1 MNVSLNWLKNYIDL
15 DLPVEEISQIL
26 TAIGLEVEGVKEVE
40 SIPGGLA
47 GLVVGNVIECG
58 QHPNADRLSLTKVDV
73 GGEAPLQI
81 VCGAPNV
88 AAGQKVIVATIG
100 TTLYPTTGEP
110 FKIKKG
116 KIRGELSEGM
126 ICAEDEIGLGSGHDG
141 IIVLPEE
148 TKTGATA
155 AEIYNLSSDHVFD
168 IGLTPNRSDAT
179 SHLGVAK
186 DLAAY
191 LKINHE
197 GDTNVKS
204 PDVGSFSVEHE
215 SYPIEVE
222 VENTTS
228 CPRFSGVTLS
238 NIVVKAS
245 PEWMQ
250 KSLNAIGVRPINNV
264 VDITNYVLHEI
275 GQPLHAYDADKIAGS
290 KIIVKNLPKDT
301 VFKSLDEQDR
311 KLHEEDLM
319 ICDSQSNAMCIGG
332 VFGGANSG
340 VTDHTKNIFLEAA
353 YFEAGTIRR
362 SSTRHLLRT
371 DAAKVFEKGADPNN
385 TIYALKRAANLL
397 VEYAE
402 ATIASEIVDLYPQVI
417 HPLTIHVRYDK
428 INDLIG
434 DNISKEEVHDILYA
448 MDMEIKPVD
457 DHSIQVMVPTNKAD
471 VIREVDVIEE
481 ILRIYGFNK
490 VAIPDQISSTI
501 QFSSFPEKNYVKNL
515 LADFLSSNGW
525 NEMMGLSLVESRKAK
540 DLITLQDEELV
551 YINNTSNIHLDIMRP
566 DMMTSGLISVLHNQN
581 YQLQDIRLYE
591 YGSTYHNRGDGSFIE
606 VPYLTLFLKGK
617 KNPESWRNASENTEL
632 SDLQQTIS
640 SSLTRIGLRNYMTA
654 ETNDDSRFDYA
665 IDYKIHNNTII
676 RTGLVSQAILKKMSI
691 KESVYY
697 AEIQIDKLVKAAR
710 KAKNQVSEI
719 NKFPVSRR
727 DLALVIDKN
736 KQFAEIVQIAR
747 KVDKK
752 ILKDVSLFDIY
763 ENEEQLG
770 AGKKSYAV
778 QFMFE
783 DPTKTLKDKEIEKV
797 MNKLSSE
804 FESKMGAHIRK

>member
-264 VDITNYVLHEI
+264 VDITNYVLHEL

-290 KIIVKNLPKDT
+290 KIIVENLPKDT

-311 KLHEEDLM
+311 KLHEDDLM

-676 RTGLVSQAILKKMSI
+676 RTGLVSQAILKKMGI

>member
-676 RTGLVSQAILKKMSI
+676 RTGLVSQAILKKMGI

>member
-1 MNVSLNWLKNYIDL
+1 
-15 DLPVEEISQIL
+15 
-26 TAIGLEVEGVKEVE
+26 
-40 SIPGGLA
+40 
-47 GLVVGNVIECG
+47 
-58 QHPNADRLSLTKVDV
+58 
-73 GGEAPLQI
+73 
-81 VCGAPNV
+81 
-88 AAGQKVIVATIG
+88 
-100 TTLYPTTGEP
+100 
-110 FKIKKG
+110 
-116 KIRGELSEGM
+116 M

-551 YINNTSNIHLDIMRP
+551 YINNTSNIHLDIM
-566 DMMTSGLISVLHNQN
+566 TSGLISVLHNQN

-676 RTGLVSQAILKKMSI
+676 RTGLVSQAILKKMGI

>member
-264 VDITNYVLHEI
+264 VDITNYVLHEL

>member
-204 PDVGSFSVEHE
+204 PDVGSFSVEHK

-676 RTGLVSQAILKKMSI
+676 RTGLVSQAILKKMGI

>member
-311 KLHEEDLM
+311 KLHEDDLM
-319 ICDSQSNAMCIGG
+319 ICDGQSNAMCIGG

-676 RTGLVSQAILKKMSI
+676 RTGLVSQAILKKMGI